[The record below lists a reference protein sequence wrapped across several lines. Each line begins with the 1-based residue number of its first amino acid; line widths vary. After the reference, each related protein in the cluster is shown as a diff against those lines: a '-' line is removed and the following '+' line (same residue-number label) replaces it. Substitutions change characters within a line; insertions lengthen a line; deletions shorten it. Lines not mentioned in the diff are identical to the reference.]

1 MIYLK
6 KAFDTI
12 GHDILAKRLYFY
24 GVRGHAHTW
33 LLSYL
38 EDIKQCVH
46 FNN

>member
-1 MIYLK
+1 MIDLK
-6 KAFDTI
+6 KAFYTI
-12 GHDILAKRLYFY
+12 DHDILAKRLYCN